1 MTDGCVQFS
10 KNSWHYKI
18 THFVFPA
25 LFWSLHGINLCPYMR
40 AVIASI
46 FSIPFVYAWRK
57 LPDKIQNNAWLV
69 QGELIY
75 LLIVIACVG
84 FIDFMDTYK
93 EADKFPAF
101 FDMVAY
107 GFLGGNVIGLV
118 IAGAVMGG
126 FALKDYI
133 EGRPKKDHK
142 TRGLIKTYVA
152 SKHDKICPCVEFE
165 DNETGRKS

>member
-25 LFWSLHGINLCPYMR
+25 LFWNDGVNLCPYMR

-46 FSIPFVYAWRK
+46 IGIAFVYVWRK
-57 LPDKIQNNAWLV
+57 LPDRIQEFAWIA
-69 QGELIY
+69 QGEVIFLCII
-75 LLIVIACVG
+75 IVVAG
-84 FIDFMDTYK
+84 LMDLGDTITGN
-93 EADKFPAF
+93 DKLPEFL
-101 FDMVAY
+101 DMIAY
-107 GFLGGNVIGLV
+107 GFLGGNVVGLI
-118 IAGAVMGG
+118 IACGIFGA
-126 FALKDYI
+126 FALSDYI
-133 EGRPKKDHK
+133 KKRPKKDHK
-142 TRGLIKTYVA
+142 TRGLIKTYVQ